1 MVLTGSFHPIG
12 AHSSHRCPAADP
24 PLPWAPQTAAQL
36 TAQAR
41 DKRTAAVSENR
52 DKMDI
57 EVELAKE
64 PSTEEVV
71 ARQQALIARLES
83 TFHLWEAAVDL
94 DRLSLAGGARKATAG
109 PQFHQF
115 GAAVE
120 EPDLSSRR
128 LDEAGEALSRPPP
141 TIAKGFVPS
150 PAQLQEP
157 DLSRLRLEE
166 RPPPTIVVTSPEPE
180 GCDPTVEL
188 LSRMSLAQDGLL
200 AAAAAAASESKARHP
215 EKCSMCGLER
225 RLRSHRARCSRRR
238 GVHFPCPTCRAPFAR
253 RTELVAHMK
262 RVGRGGEDATPCP
275 SCALCRRSYKA
286 RGWGGKLGG
295 TRGEVYVQGCGFVDV
310 GDS

>member
-1 MVLTGSFHPIG
+1 
-12 AHSSHRCPAADP
+12 
-24 PLPWAPQTAAQL
+24 
-36 TAQAR
+36 
-41 DKRTAAVSENR
+41 
-52 DKMDI
+52 MDI

-71 ARQQALIARLES
+71 ARQQAFIARLES

-120 EPDLSSRR
+120 EEPDLSSLR
-128 LDEAGEALSRPPP
+128 LDEAREVVSRPPP

-188 LSRMSLAQDGLL
+188 LSRMSLTQDGLL

-225 RLRSHRARCSRRR
+225 RLRNHRARCSRRR

-262 RVGRGGEDATPCP
+262 RVGRGGEGAAPCP